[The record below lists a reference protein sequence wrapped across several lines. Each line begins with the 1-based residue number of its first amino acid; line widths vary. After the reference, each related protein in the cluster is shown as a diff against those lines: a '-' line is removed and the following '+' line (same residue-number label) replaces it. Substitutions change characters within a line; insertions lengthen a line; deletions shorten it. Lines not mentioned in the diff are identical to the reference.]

1 MAPHLKLWCFA
12 RIGPAPGLGLAAGL
26 RQAHRM
32 PRTKSIADLKQELSF
47 YKKLNPYYYLE
58 STYLDKDGQQH
69 QQIIGPCEIYHGTRK
84 GIKRFK
90 FLFYKNG
97 ELKKRIYT
105 KSKVAETY
113 SEGKSD
119 RTFVISKRPFSVH
132 NTWNLTEKGLVKRT
146 SILLASAVHL

>member
-1 MAPHLKLWCFA
+1 M
-12 RIGPAPGLGLAAGL
+12 GPAPGLGLAAGL
-26 RQAHRM
+26 LHSHRM
-32 PRTKSIADLKQELSF
+32 PRTKSTADLKQELSF

-69 QQIIGPCEIYHGTRK
+69 LQIIGPCEIYHGTK
-84 GIKRFK
+84 KSIKRFK

-97 ELKKRIYT
+97 DLKKRIYT

-119 RTFVISKRPFSVH
+119 RTFVISKRPFSTK
-132 NTWNLTEKGLVKRT
+132 NTWNLKEHGLVKRI
-146 SILLASAVHL
+146 SVHIASEVHL